1 MPDKIAKEEKAKQ
14 KPLKTVEKKNWTDE
28 KLRSY
33 STITAEEYIDE
44 RFNPM
49 RGWYDKKATNTK
61 NLYLRMR
68 AASVV
73 GGAIVPVLINVH
85 IGKIGDLFI
94 DILTSAISLVV
105 VVFVSLESVFHY
117 RERWNNYRSTEQ
129 LLSNEYFKF
138 VSGEGPYSKLEN
150 REALLTFI
158 NRVEG
163 IIQRENSS
171 TLNVM
176 TTVTEQKPEQSTEHA
191 PVTNK

>member
-1 MPDKIAKEEKAKQ
+1 MAEKTDKEDKVKRVDPE
-14 KPLKTVEKKNWTDE
+14 PVEKKNWTDE

-33 STITAEEYIDE
+33 STLTAEEYIDE

-49 RGWYDKKATNTK
+49 RAWYDKKATSTK

-68 AASVV
+68 ATSVV

-85 IGKIGDLFI
+85 SNKIGDLII
-94 DILTSAISLVV
+94 DILTSAISLIV

-138 VSGEGPYSKLEN
+138 VSGEGPYSNLKD
-150 REALLTFI
+150 REALLKFI

-163 IIQRENSS
+163 IIQRENAS
-171 TLNVM
+171 TLNTM
-176 TTVTEQKPEQSTEHA
+176 TTVTEQKPNQSTDHA
-191 PVTNK
+191 PASSK